1 MLAAHSD
8 WSVDKRKRWIT
19 IGRLVKHKWILDA
32 PRLTGDVSN
41 LLARLVAAAQG
52 EPVAFGIDCPIGLP
66 RAYAEQLTGF
76 RDFPGFLKGL
86 HPDAPFFQVAETIEE
101 VSLARPF
108 FPAGTVSG
116 PGHKAALAKALG
128 LADVAAMS
136 RQVDRPTRH
145 RPAAGQLFWTL
156 GANQCGKAAL
166 GAWRDLLLPAF
177 ESLQV
182 KLWPFDGAFRALARP
197 GQVAVAETYP
207 AEALRQLGLRLEGS
221 KQSQEARQGVAAGL
235 LRVLE
240 RLGVQPAAELKTGIE
255 TGFGEKATGEDA
267 FDSLVGALCMINVLH
282 GFLPDVPPLPV
293 DEWEGWVLGQID
305 LPVEGVSAGAK

>member
-1 MLAAHSD
+1 
-8 WSVDKRKRWIT
+8 
-19 IGRLVKHKWILDA
+19 VKHAWILDA
-32 PRLTGDVSN
+32 PRLTGDVAN

-66 RAYAEQLTGF
+66 RAYAEQLKGF
-76 RDFPGFLKGL
+76 HNFPAFLKGL
-86 HPDAPFFQVAETIEE
+86 HPDAPFFQVAETIEQ

-108 FPAGTVSG
+108 YPAGSVSG
-116 PGHKAALAKALG
+116 PGHKQALARALG
-128 LADVAAMS
+128 LADVGAMS
-136 RQVDRPTRH
+136 RQVDRQTRH

-177 ESLQV
+177 ETLQV
-182 KLWPFDGAFRALARP
+182 RLWPFDGAFRELVRP
-197 GQVAVAETYP
+197 GQIVVAETYP

-221 KQSQEARQGVAAGL
+221 KQSQEARQGVAGPIL
-235 LRVLE
+235 GVLE
-240 RLGVQPAAELKTGIE
+240 RLGVRPAMELSVAIAS
-255 TGFGEKATGEDA
+255 GFGAKATGEDA

-282 GFLPDVPPLPV
+282 GFRPDVPPLPV

-305 LPVEGVSAGAK
+305 LPVAVAETAGAPSARES